1 NELEF
6 CKPQHHGIL
15 KARKKHSDEPDR
27 FKIRNITNL
36 SFEIGNRNAKQV
48 PFFWC
53 TSARREGSYIRDEVL
68 SHDIELLGTEI
79 HLVLEIF
86 FQFIQRIVTIEFFLV
101 GIQRKRAHK
110 LVARG
115 RYGRIALWAIDMFIS
130 FQ

>member
-1 NELEF
+1 VFFDVYRKLIKRCRGIFGYQLVLTSGIQFIVKPPPLISNELEF
-6 CKPQHHGIL
+6 CKPQYYGIL

-48 PFFWC
+48 PFFWR
-53 TSARREGSYIRDEVL
+53 TSTRCEGSYIRDEVL

-86 FQFIQRIVTIEFFLV
+86 FQ
-101 GIQRKRAHK
+101 
-110 LVARG
+110 
-115 RYGRIALWAIDMFIS
+115 
-130 FQ
+130 